1 MDIKFFAPTKAP
13 HPLGENL
20 ARNFCKGEY
29 LAAHGE
35 PLARV
40 NLHYGILY
48 GGAEMHEKARQ
59 EGKHF
64 VHVDHAFFGR
74 NEDLWKE
81 QGYFRF
87 SLDHQSNGQRHTLE
101 IDRPRLAALQSR
113 GLLKLEPRQ
122 NLQKR
127 QLIVYQPPSHFMV
140 EYFKLPA
147 DFDAGWRAE
156 IRTRFPGMM
165 VVTLHKSPKDETFW
179 ENTAIV
185 ASFNSGLGFEALRRG
200 KEAIMTAP
208 HAIQRHGVPST
219 LWPYMPGDLTDLK
232 WAERRFEAFC
242 TIAGRMWNF
251 QEMRN
256 GKALEHMQ
264 RNGEIP

>member
-1 MDIKFFAPTKAP
+1 
-13 HPLGENL
+13 
-20 ARNFCKGEY
+20 
-29 LAAHGE
+29 
-35 PLARV
+35 
-40 NLHYGILY
+40 
-48 GGAEMHEKARQ
+48 MHEKARQ
-59 EGKHF
+59 EGKNF

-87 SLDHQSNGQRHTLE
+87 SLNHQSNGQVYSKE
-101 IDRPRLAALQSR
+101 IDQPRLAALQSR

-127 QLIVYQPPSHFMV
+127 QIIVYQPPSHFMV

-147 DFDAGWRAE
+147 DFDAKWRAE

-208 HAIQRHGVPST
+208 RT
-219 LWPYMPGDLTDLK
+219 LWPYMPGDLAELK